1 MSAVPASADKE
12 REHWAA
18 LDRRLVAAVKGVRL
32 LESVSWPAAE
42 QEHFLAGWRV
52 GKLVMPKIEYRK
64 HDFASVRE
72 ELAAVEKACDATH
85 PVGRYLHLTCESWRI
100 ATRLLDVVGT
110 HRVTAYST
118 RMFGRPVEMLPGE
131 GPTNLDAARHFVELA
146 DELDQELSTYE
157 PAYVLPAEQV
167 QQELQEQIDGFF
179 GKGEVKVELDPNL
192 IAKAAASPT
201 RIRLRTNTGFSEYD
215 RNQLLMHE
223 AYVHTL
229 TGLNGRQQPVLGSL
243 ARGSPRTTATQEGL
257 ATLSEMMSG
266 SMDIE
271 RMKRISLRICAIDKA
286 IDGADFI
293 EVFKFFIDSGQSDVD
308 SFTSAQRIFRGV
320 PTSGG
325 AAFTKDTV
333 YLHGLLSVHT
343 FFRWCLR
350 HRKLHLAREVF
361 AGKMALEDVFSFEQ
375 LHADGTL
382 AAPKFLPPWIQRAN
396 GLAGMLAFSLFAN
409 KIRLD
414 AVDADDL
421 MLGLA

>member
-1 MSAVPASADKE
+1 MTAPSAQEIRDIE
-12 REHWAA
+12 YHAA
-18 LDRRLVAAVKGVRL
+18 LDLRLVAAVRGIRL
-32 LESVSWPAAE
+32 LESVSWPAAK
-42 QEHFLAGWRV
+42 QEEFLAGWRI
-52 GKLVMPKIEYRK
+52 GKLVMPKIEYQKQDMGGVRAELQAV
-64 HDFASVRE
+64 DDASD
-72 ELAAVEKACDATH
+72 KNH
-85 PVGRYLHLTCESWRI
+85 PIGRYLHLTCESWRI

-110 HRVTAYST
+110 HRVTAFST
-118 RMFGRPVEMLPGE
+118 RLFGRPVEMLPGD
-131 GPTNLDAARHFVELA
+131 GPTNLDAARHFVDLA
-146 DELDQELSTYE
+146 NELDQELSLYE

-167 QQELQEQIDGFF
+167 QRELQEQIDAFF
-179 GKGEVKVELDPNL
+179 GAGVVRVELDPNL
-192 IAKAAASPT
+192 ISKAAAGPT

-229 TGLNGRQQPVLGSL
+229 TGLNGREQPVLGSL

-293 EVFKFFIDSGQSDVD
+293 DVFKYFIEMGQSDTD

-350 HRKLHLAREVF
+350 HRKLSLARELF
-361 AGKMALEDVFSFEQ
+361 AGKMALEDVFNFESSY
-375 LHADGTL
+375 ASGII
-382 AAPKFLPPWIQRAN
+382 APPKFLPPWIQRAN

-414 AVDADDL
+414 SVDADDL
-421 MLGLA
+421 VLGLA

>member
-1 MSAVPASADKE
+1 
-12 REHWAA
+12 
-18 LDRRLVAAVKGVRL
+18 
-32 LESVSWPAAE
+32 
-42 QEHFLAGWRV
+42 
-52 GKLVMPKIEYRK
+52 
-64 HDFASVRE
+64 
-72 ELAAVEKACDATH
+72 
-85 PVGRYLHLTCESWRI
+85 
-100 ATRLLDVVGT
+100 
-110 HRVTAYST
+110 
-118 RMFGRPVEMLPGE
+118 MFGRPVEMLPGE

-167 QQELQEQIDGFF
+167 QAELQEQIDGFF

-361 AGKMALEDVFSFEQ
+361 AGKLALEDVFSFEQ

-414 AVDADDL
+414 SVDADDL